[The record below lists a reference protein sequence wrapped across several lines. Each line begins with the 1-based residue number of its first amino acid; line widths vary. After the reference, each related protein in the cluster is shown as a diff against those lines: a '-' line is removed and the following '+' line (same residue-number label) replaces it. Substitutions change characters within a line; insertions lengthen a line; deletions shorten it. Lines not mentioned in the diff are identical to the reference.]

1 MMSPRNVE
9 DAIRSLQSSS
19 SFSQHHRDDVVRTS
33 RTRNEELA
41 QPRIAMTAPHDTA
54 RDAATR
60 DAATRSA
67 ADSDDD
73 DAAQADMRTRM
84 WNKLTTILQD
94 YRGTEAAAAAAVDDV
109 NNACF
114 ARLANFLNALCLST
128 GVCLLL
134 AVIFV
139 VMYTSIGNS
148 YDFNTMTSTVVCI

>member
-19 SFSQHHRDDVVRTS
+19 SFRQHHRDDAVRTC

-54 RDAATR
+54 RDAA
-60 DAATRSA
+60 DGN
-67 ADSDDD
+67 DD

-114 ARLANFLNALCLST
+114 ARLANFLNALCPST

-139 VMYTSIGNS
+139 VMYTSRGKL
-148 YDFNTMTSTVVCI
+148 

>member
-1 MMSPRNVE
+1 M
-9 DAIRSLQSSS
+9 RSC
-19 SFSQHHRDDVVRTS
+19 

-41 QPRIAMTAPHDTA
+41 QPRIAITAPHDAVRDAVA

-67 ADSDDD
+67 ADGDDDDD

-94 YRGTEAAAAAAVDDV
+94 YRGTEAAAAVAVDDV

-139 VMYTSIGNS
+139 VMYTSIGKL
-148 YDFNTMTSTVVCI
+148 